1 MIKITATKEIIRTK
15 IYDNNLL
22 RLKLGFLVFFILFV
36 DLRREEFYKKITLN
50 KKNYK
55 KTVLSFKPQN
65 HINITKFTFKMH
77 IIYSYV

>member
-1 MIKITATKEIIRTK
+1 M
-15 IYDNNLL
+15 
-22 RLKLGFLVFFILFV
+22 
-36 DLRREEFYKKITLN
+36 RREEFYKKITLN